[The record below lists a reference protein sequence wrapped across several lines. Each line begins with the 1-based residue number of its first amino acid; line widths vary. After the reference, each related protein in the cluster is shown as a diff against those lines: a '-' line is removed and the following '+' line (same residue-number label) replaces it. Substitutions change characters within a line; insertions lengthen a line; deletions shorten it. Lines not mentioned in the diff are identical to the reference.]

1 MEITLN
7 TENKHLNL
15 KCCVKPFSGNKNAGP
30 LKPHLVK
37 DVGKKASL
45 WLVQSHWG
53 GSLQM
58 ELLFEKKN
66 KKQKNQPKPTKVF
79 L

>member
-1 MEITLN
+1 MLC
-7 TENKHLNL
+7 KAFL
-15 KCCVKPFSGNKNAGP
+15 SGNKNAGP
-30 LKPHLVK
+30 LKPHSVK

-58 ELLFEKKN
+58 ELLFEKK
-66 KKQKNQPKPTKVF
+66 KKNQNQPKSFSEFMNDEAQGV
-79 L
+79 